1 MKVLRESAASYV
13 VDDVPVG
20 SHRLLI
26 SEPPLQ
32 VLPSLAVKLGL
43 GEAIML
49 QQIHYWLGRSSN
61 VRDGRRWV
69 YNTAVEWQEQFPF
82 WSVSTVRRILASLR
96 AQGVLVAT
104 DSYNAMK
111 IDTTLWYSIDYSA
124 IADFDKRVTQIDQSD
139 SPSWVNAI
147 DQFGDTNNQR
157 LPETT
162 TEITTTTPPSPSL
175 ASLVSVQGESA
186 AVSRTATAVA
196 RKSTALP
203 ESVEVWCRLTG
214 KVPNAT
220 QSDLIAYAVT
230 DVRKWEDVLVRWL
243 GNGYKWQ
250 SVEKQL
256 SVYREGWNDSRK
268 GATNGKGRIEGVAD
282 RIVVDG
288 KLYPRHLK
296 PHQYAG
302 YDAIRDEYGE

>member
-1 MKVLRESAASYV
+1 VVDVKALRESAAPYV
-13 VDDVPVG
+13 VDDVPLG

-32 VLPSLAVKLGL
+32 VLPSLAVRIGL
-43 GEAIML
+43 GEAMVL
-49 QQIHYWLGRSSN
+49 QQIHYWLGKSNN

-82 WSVSTVRRILASLR
+82 WSVSTMRRILASLR
-96 AQGVLVAT
+96 SLGLLVAT
-104 DSYNAMK
+104 DEFNASKM
-111 IDTTLWYSIDYSA
+111 DSTLWYSIDYNA
-124 IADFDKRVTQIDQSD
+124 FANLDTPVTQIDQRGLSD
-139 SPSWVNAI
+139 WESGV
-147 DQFGDTNNQR
+147 DQIGETTIQR

-162 TEITTTTPPSPSL
+162 TETTTTTPPSPSL
-175 ASLVSVQGESA
+175 ASLVSVQGESG
-186 AVSRTATAVA
+186 AVSKTTKAVA

-230 DVRKWEDVLVRWL
+230 DVRKWEDVLVKWL

-250 SVEKQL
+250 SVERQL
-256 SVYREGWNDSRK
+256 SIYRDGWDDSRK
-268 GATNGKGRIEGVAD
+268 GTTNGKGRIDDGLTPLQRAAEKLTGHD
-282 RIVVDG
+282 REVYD
-288 KLYPRHLK
+288 RLK
-296 PHQYAG
+296 AQYG
-302 YDAIRDEYGE
+302 